1 MKAMAVR
8 SKMEVLLAL
17 NVLPTKRLRKSE
29 SAEKKQKKQ
38 KIHLKSR
45 KVMKSM
51 KRVVAFMLAALLCVV
66 LCSCESEHERVQR
79 QFEEAN
85 AAYQEQQLKVDI
97 LKTEIALLD
106 LIIGSS
112 GK

>member
-1 MKAMAVR
+1 
-8 SKMEVLLAL
+8 
-17 NVLPTKRLRKSE
+17 
-29 SAEKKQKKQ
+29 
-38 KIHLKSR
+38 
-45 KVMKSM
+45 M